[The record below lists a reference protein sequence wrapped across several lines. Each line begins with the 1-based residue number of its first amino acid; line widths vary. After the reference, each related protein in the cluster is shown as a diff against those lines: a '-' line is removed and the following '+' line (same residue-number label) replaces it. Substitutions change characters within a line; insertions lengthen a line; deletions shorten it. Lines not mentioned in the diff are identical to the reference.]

1 MERHVLEPLETTE
14 RRFRSLIV
22 GGQTHGVW
30 VRTERNAGTWHNALV
45 FRREGKLSRTG
56 EVVVGTSWHRDPTA
70 ALEAATRLGDAELLE
85 YFQSALRPRPP
96 L

>member
-1 MERHVLEPLETTE
+1 MLEPLQTAE

-30 VRTERNAGTWHNALV
+30 IRSERSGEAWHNALV

-56 EVVVGTSWHRDPTA
+56 EVVVGTSWHRDPAA
-70 ALEAATRLGDAELLE
+70 ALVLATRLGDAELLE
-85 YFQSALRPRPP
+85 YFQRALRPRPP